1 MKEHLFF
8 PSLRFFKVKSI
19 DKQSNYGARK
29 TKYYWIGHPH
39 QFEYREILK
48 VTPYCNFKFE
58 DFPFDE
64 HECDLNFGS
73 DALSKILVLNWKDPT
88 STMGKNIVT
97 IKHHASELF

>member
-1 MKEHLFF
+1 MKEWMLIDNKIKQHIFF
-8 PSLRFFKVKSI
+8 PSLRFFNVKSI

-73 DALSKILVLNWKDPT
+73 DALSKLF
-88 STMGKNIVT
+88 GF
-97 IKHHASELF
+97 ELERPYINYG